1 MPKGRPKLEISVWD
15 KKYYSLD
22 PERDKQALF
31 KTKEA
36 RLLKA
41 YTNVY
46 ILAHG
51 KEPGRVENRTI
62 NKAINAII
70 ERI

>member
-1 MPKGRPKLEISVWD
+1 MPRPKSIEISHWD

-22 PERDKQALF
+22 PEQDKKAVL
-31 KTKEA
+31 KLKEQ
-36 RLLKA
+36 RLTKA